1 MSVSYIQVLDQVS
14 PKPSEVNSATASQYP
29 DRNRNTEYLPGTYM
43 FLTAYH
49 SVHNYVCLLYV
60 AHYVADRY
68 RVLLKGEHPDYIHA
82 AFVHVSACWF
92 ACTVGFTLAAN
103 RSRATSSRR
112 LSLLLK
118 DP

>member
-1 MSVSYIQVLDQVS
+1 MCFSHQVLDQVS
-14 PKPSEVNSATASQYP
+14 PKPSEVNCATASEYP
-29 DRNRNTEYLPGTYM
+29 DRNRNTEYLPGILNTVPQTLHY
-43 FLTAYH
+43 TT
-49 SVHNYVCLLYV
+49 VYVD
-60 AHYVADRY
+60 HYVADRY